1 MRRIQCYIQGTLPG
15 YILLENRMKSAN
27 SHFISMVFLSIIRY
41 YLVGLMSGSTD
52 LITLPSF
59 AIMAGRLFQFVLIQ
73 NESFSEKYFVAL
85 FLCWSLKALILNF
98 VEPSLKM
105 LNGSILK

>member
-1 MRRIQCYIQGTLPG
+1 
-15 YILLENRMKSAN
+15 MKSAN
-27 SHFISMVFLSIIRY
+27 SHFISMVFLSIIRC
-41 YLVGLMSGSTD
+41 YLVGLMSSSTD